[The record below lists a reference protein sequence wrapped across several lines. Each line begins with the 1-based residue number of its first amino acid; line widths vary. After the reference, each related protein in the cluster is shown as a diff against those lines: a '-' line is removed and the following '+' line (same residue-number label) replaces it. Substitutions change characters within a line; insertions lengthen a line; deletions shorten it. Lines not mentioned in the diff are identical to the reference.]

1 MVFVLNLQCEPL
13 KYNIIMEAK
22 FYKCP
27 VCGNVMAVMVDSGVV
42 PVCCGKPMTQL
53 NPMEH
58 DGALEKHVPVVT
70 RCENGTLKIKVGET
84 PHPMTP
90 EHHIAFIAILT
101 AHTLK
106 VIDLE
111 INKPASVVHRDCH
124 EDVVAVYEYCNLHG
138 LWKATDIPPKIDT
151 K

>member
-1 MVFVLNLQCEPL
+1 
-13 KYNIIMEAK
+13 MEAK

-42 PVCCGKPMTQL
+42 PVCCGKPMKQL

-58 DGALEKHVPVVT
+58 DGALEKHVPALCRNEKGALV
-70 RCENGTLKIKVGET
+70 IKVGSV

-90 EHHIAFIAILT
+90 EHHIAFIAIET
-101 AHTLK
+101 ANTLK
-106 VIDLE
+106 VIHLDVT
-111 INKPASVVHRDCH
+111 KPAEAVYCDCC

-138 LWKATDIPPKIDT
+138 LWKITDIPAK
-151 K
+151 